1 MKFLTLLW
9 TLSALGAVSCKDGA
23 VGEGVSDPQSSGS
36 GIRRVLFKSEEIRGE
51 IRALNGLQIQMS
63 DAFLECFFS
72 DGSGSVEKRPQE
84 KLKFELKNKSTP
96 VSGKD
101 NFYQISLSAGK
112 LEARSVLS
120 QLIDCRYVVHLQKK
134 GVDSV
139 GADIDLLKLPA
150 SEVIANPDVTE
161 RVSAKFKHL
170 SIKEINGVI
179 IEGESI

>member
-1 MKFLTLLW
+1 MKFLTFVL
-9 TLSALGAVSCKDGA
+9 TLSALGTVSCKNGTS
-23 VGEGVSDPQSSGS
+23 GEGVSEPQSSGS
-36 GIRRVLFKSEEIRGE
+36 GIRRVLFKSQEIRGE
-51 IRALNGLQIQMS
+51 IRALNGLQIQIS

-96 VSGKD
+96 VAGKD
-101 NFYQISLSAGK
+101 NLYQISLSAGK

-120 QLIDCRYVVHLQKK
+120 QLVDCKYVVHLQKK

-150 SEVIANPDVTE
+150 SQVIANPDVTE
-161 RVSAKFKHL
+161 RVSAKLKSL

-179 IEGESI
+179 IEDGSK